1 MGKKE
6 AQPLKE
12 VIIEYLKA
20 LKIDGKVKQVGVIS
34 SYEKVVGKTI
44 AKATSKIYFIDST
57 LVLELNSSVIRNEL
71 YMHKQKLIEVL
82 NEKAGENIVEDV
94 VFK

>member
-44 AKATSKIYFIDST
+44 AKATSKIYFRDST
-57 LVLELNSSVIRNEL
+57 LVLELNSSVLRNEL
-71 YMHKQKLIEVL
+71 YMQKQKLIELL

-94 VFK
+94 ILK